1 MRSPCLLPE
10 VVLGSKGVEEARA
23 AMAEEETENASTVGS
38 AERRRDGET
47 AGTARCRL
55 ELATLVTLG
64 WGGGGD
70 SGGRPSELFR
80 PTEQFSVKGWESS
93 TAMRG

>member
-1 MRSPCLLPE
+1 
-10 VVLGSKGVEEARA
+10 
-23 AMAEEETENASTVGS
+23 MAEEETENASTVGS

-70 SGGRPSELFR
+70 SGGRRSELFR